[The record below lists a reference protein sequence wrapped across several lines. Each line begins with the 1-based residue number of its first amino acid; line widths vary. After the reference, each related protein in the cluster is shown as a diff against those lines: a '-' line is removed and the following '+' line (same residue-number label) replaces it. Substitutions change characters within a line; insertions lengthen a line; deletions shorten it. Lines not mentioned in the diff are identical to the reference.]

1 MFSSRL
7 PATCRLGLACVVLGS
22 GEPVLAA
29 EDPPATALATLV
41 AEALQRNPEVLEAQA
56 SLDAA
61 RERPPQA
68 GALDDPMIGIVY
80 TNDGWT
86 PSLGREDMT
95 TLAVMGS
102 QALPYPGK
110 RSLRRRIAAADADF
124 AAAELERVRRTITA
138 SVARAYWNLTLARG
152 LESLVEEKRGLWQ
165 RVEETARALYAA
177 GPGGQL
183 DVFQA
188 QAEAAR
194 VEEERVG
201 LATDARLR
209 QAEINRL
216 LTRELDTPVATPS
229 VPTLVREPR
238 DLATLTATPEAIVPE
253 VAAAAVAVERSR
265 LALALARRQSRP
277 DFAVQG
283 AYMNRGGLPSMW
295 QAGITASLPVRRAR
309 RRASVAEAEARFRQ
323 AESRAE
329 AVRLTLRL
337 RTEERMARLDATE
350 RIASIYRDTLI
361 PQRRLATDSALATY
375 SAGVGSQVTVL
386 ATLNA
391 VVADRA
397 EYVRVLIRH
406 ALGRVALEE
415 AALESDS
422 DGAMDRGPSRMAE
435 PRIVPMAPPAGAG
448 SMATSSTEER

>member
-1 MFSSRL
+1 MFSNRL
-7 PATCRLGLACVVLGS
+7 PAICLGLACVVWGS
-22 GEPVLAA
+22 AESVLAG
-29 EDPPATALATLV
+29 EDPPATTLEALV
-41 AEALQRNPEVLEAQA
+41 SEALQRNPDILEAQA
-56 SLDAA
+56 ALEAA
-61 RERPPQA
+61 RERPTQA
-68 GALDDPMIGIVY
+68 GALDDPSIGIVY

-110 RSLRRRIAAADADF
+110 RELRRRIASADADL
-124 AAAELERVRRTITA
+124 ATADLERARRAIAA

-152 LESLVEEKRGLWQ
+152 LESLALEKRELWQ
-165 RVEETARALYAA
+165 RVGETANALYAA

-216 LTRELDTPVATPS
+216 LTRELDTPVETPDL
-229 VPTLVREPR
+229 PTLVHEPQA
-238 DLATLTATPEAIVPE
+238 LVAMTAAAEAFVPE
-253 VAAAAVAVERSR
+253 VAAAAVAVERNR
-265 LALALARRQSRP
+265 LAVALARRQSRP

-283 AYMNRGGLPSMW
+283 AYMNRGGLPPMW
-295 QAGITASLPVRRAR
+295 QAGITASFPVRRAR
-309 RRASVAEAEARFRQ
+309 RRASVAEAEARLRQ
-323 AESRAE
+323 AESRVE
-329 AVRLTLRL
+329 SLGLTLRL
-337 RTEERMARLDATE
+337 RMEERTARLGAIE
-350 RIASIYRDTLI
+350 RIASIYRDTLV

-375 SAGVGSQVTVL
+375 SAGVGSQVAVL

-391 VVADRA
+391 LIADRA
-397 EYVRVLIRH
+397 EYVRLLARH

-415 AALESDS
+415 AALEPDS
-422 DGAMDRGPSRMAE
+422 DGAMERAPSRMAE
-435 PRIVPMAPPAGAG
+435 PRMVPLSPPGAG
-448 SMATSSTEER
+448 SMATSPTEER

>member
-1 MFSSRL
+1 MFSNRL
-7 PATCRLGLACVVLGS
+7 PATCLGLACLVWGWAES
-22 GEPVLAA
+22 ALAA
-29 EDPPATALATLV
+29 GDPPPTALEALV
-41 AEALQRNPEVLEAQA
+41 AEALQRNPEVLEARA
-56 SLDAA
+56 ALDAA

-110 RSLRRRIAAADADF
+110 RKLRTRIAAADADL
-124 AAAELERVRRTITA
+124 AAAELERVRRTIAA

-152 LESLVEEKRGLWQ
+152 LGSLADEKRALWQ

-201 LATDARLR
+201 LATDSRLR

-216 LTRELDTPVATPS
+216 LTRALDTPVETPDL
-229 VPTLVREPR
+229 PTLVHEPR
-238 DLATLTATPEAIVPE
+238 DLSAITAAADATVPEA
-253 VAAAAVAVERSR
+253 AAAAVAVERGR
-265 LALALARRQSRP
+265 LAIALARRQSRP

-283 AYMNRGGLPSMW
+283 AYMNRGSLPAMW

-309 RRASVAEAEARFRQ
+309 RRASVAEAEARLRQ

-329 AVRLTLRL
+329 SVRLTQRL
-337 RTEERMARLDATE
+337 RVEERMARLGAIE

-375 SAGVGSQVTVL
+375 SAGVGSQVAVL

-391 VVADRA
+391 LIADRS
-397 EYVRVLIRH
+397 EYVRVLVRH

-415 AALESDS
+415 AALEPDA
-422 DGAMDRGPSRMAE
+422 DGAMERAPSRMVE
-435 PRIVPMAPPAGAG
+435 PRMVPMAPPPGAG
-448 SMATSSTEER
+448 DTATPSMEER

>member
-1 MFSSRL
+1 MFYNRL
-7 PATCRLGLACVVLGS
+7 PATCLALAWVFSAPGQFS
-22 GEPVLAA
+22 LAA
-29 EDPPATALATLV
+29 EDPPVAALDALV
-41 AEALQRNPEVLEAQA
+41 EEALRRNPDILGAQA
-56 SLDAA
+56 ALDAA
-61 RERPPQA
+61 RERPTQA
-68 GALDDPMIGIVY
+68 GALEDPMLGIVY

-102 QALPYPGK
+102 QAFPYPGK
-110 RSLRRRIAAADADF
+110 RDLRRRVAAADADL
-124 AAAELERVRRTITA
+124 AVADLERVRRTIAA
-138 SVARAYWNLTLARG
+138 SVARAYWSLALARG
-152 LESLVEEKRGLWQ
+152 LESLALEKRGLWQ

-188 QAEAAR
+188 QAETAR

-216 LTRELDTPVATPS
+216 LTRELGTPIETPELS
-229 VPTLVREPR
+229 TLVHDARG
-238 DLATLTATPEAIVPE
+238 LVSLTATADAVVPE
-253 VAAAAVAVERSR
+253 VGAAMVAVERNR
-265 LALALARRQSRP
+265 LAVALARRQSRP

-283 AYMNRGGLPSMW
+283 AYMNRGRLPAMW
-295 QAGITASLPVRRAR
+295 QAGITASLPIRRAQ
-309 RRASVAEAEARFRQ
+309 RRASVAEAEARLRQ

-329 AVRLTLRL
+329 SLGLTLRL
-337 RTEERMARLDATE
+337 RTEERTQRLAAIE
-350 RIASIYRDTLI
+350 RIASIYQDTLI

-375 SAGVGSQVTVL
+375 SAGVGSQVAVL

-391 VVADRA
+391 LIADRA
-397 EYVRVLIRH
+397 EYVRLLARH

-415 AALESDS
+415 AALEPDS
-422 DGAMDRGPSRMAE
+422 DGAMERAPSRMAE
-435 PRIVPMAPPAGAG
+435 PRMVPLAPPPADG
-448 SMATSSTEER
+448 ATSSMEGQ

>member
-1 MFSSRL
+1 MFSIRVAAA
-7 PATCRLGLACVVLGS
+7 PLAFACLAWGS
-22 GEPVLAA
+22 ESALAA
-29 EDPPATALATLV
+29 EDPSATTL
-41 AEALQRNPEVLEAQA
+41 EALVSEALKRNPEVLEAHA
-56 SLDAA
+56 ALDVA
-61 RERPPQA
+61 RERPAQA
-68 GALDDPMIGIVY
+68 GALDDPMVGIVY

-102 QALPYPGK
+102 QAIPYPGK
-110 RSLRRRIAAADADF
+110 RGLRTRIAAADVDLAT
-124 AAAELERVRRTITA
+124 AELERVRRTITA
-138 SVARAYWNLTLARG
+138 SVSRAYWSLALARG
-152 LESLVEEKRGLWQ
+152 LASLAVEKRELWQ

-194 VEEERVG
+194 VEEEHVG

-216 LTRELDTPVATPS
+216 LARELDMPVETPDLTTVIDERRVLAEITAAAEAT
-229 VPTLVREPR
+229 
-238 DLATLTATPEAIVPE
+238 VPE
-253 VAAAAVAVERSR
+253 VAAAGVALERNR

-283 AYMNRGGLPSMW
+283 AYMNRGGMPPMW
-295 QAGITASLPVRRAR
+295 QAGITASLPIRRDR
-309 RRASVAEAEARFRQ
+309 RDAAVAEAEARLRQ

-329 AVRLTLRL
+329 SVRLTLRL
-337 RTEERMARLDATE
+337 RMEERVARLAAIE
-350 RIASIYRDTLI
+350 RIAAIYRDTLI

-375 SAGVGSQVTVL
+375 SAGVGSQAAVL

-391 VVADRA
+391 LVADRA
-397 EYVRVLIRH
+397 EYMRVLARH
-406 ALGRVALEE
+406 AIGRVALEE
-415 AALESDS
+415 AALAPDL
-422 DGAMDRGPSRMAE
+422 DGAMERAPSRMGE
-435 PRIVPMAPPAGAG
+435 PRMVPMPPPAGAG
-448 SMATSSTEER
+448 STAASSMEGR